1 MRRVTRTSCQ
11 STPSSS
17 EHSVKFS
24 ETSAKPSGLRDSA
37 PLKMTSAISPPRSDL
52 ADCSPKTQRTAS
64 QTLDFPQPF
73 GPTMAVTPSWKLML
87 ASTSQIVECGS
98 STARFL
104 RARLRYVWGRS
115 QLGSYEIQD
124 RRNRQHYSVYGKFKQ
139 RRMSENP
146 DDGENGE
153 RGDDFHPGKIERLT

>member
-1 MRRVTRTSCQ
+1 MRRVTLTSCQ

-64 QTLDFPQPF
+64 QTLDFPQPL
-73 GPTMAVTPSWKLML
+73 GPTMAVTPSWKLKIVLSAKDLKPKSSSDWRCIEM
-87 ASTSQIVECGS
+87 AGEDRKSTRLNS
-98 STARFL
+98 SHEGIS
-104 RARLRYVWGRS
+104 YV
-115 QLGSYEIQD
+115 
-124 RRNRQHYSVYGKFKQ
+124 VF
-139 RRMSENP
+139 
-146 DDGENGE
+146 
-153 RGDDFHPGKIERLT
+153 

>member
-1 MRRVTRTSCQ
+1 MRRVTLTSCQ

-64 QTLDFPQPF
+64 QTLDFPQPL
-73 GPTMAVTPSWKLML
+73 GPTMAVTPSWKLKIVLSAKDLKPKSSSDCKCMHRPK
-87 ASTSQIVECGS
+87 SQ
-98 STARFL
+98 AL
-104 RARLRYVWGRS
+104 
-115 QLGSYEIQD
+115 
-124 RRNRQHYSVYGKFKQ
+124 NREYSEV
-139 RRMSENP
+139 
-146 DDGENGE
+146 
-153 RGDDFHPGKIERLT
+153 

>member
-73 GPTMAVTPSWKLML
+73 GPTMAVTPSWKLKIVL
-87 ASTSQIVECGS
+87 SAKDLNPKSSSDCRCIIAWACIQPPPRADKENKRYLEWPGLGRRTRYGAGAIASS
-98 STARFL
+98 
-104 RARLRYVWGRS
+104 RLPQNSRHAETR
-115 QLGSYEIQD
+115 
-124 RRNRQHYSVYGKFKQ
+124 
-139 RRMSENP
+139 P
-146 DDGENGE
+146 
-153 RGDDFHPGKIERLT
+153 